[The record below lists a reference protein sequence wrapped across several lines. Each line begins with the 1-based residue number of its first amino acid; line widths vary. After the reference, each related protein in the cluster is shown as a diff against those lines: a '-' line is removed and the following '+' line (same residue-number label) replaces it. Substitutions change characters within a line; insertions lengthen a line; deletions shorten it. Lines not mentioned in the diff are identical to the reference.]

1 MFKFLKKYW
10 FWCLLAPVCMFGEIA
25 MDLIQPKIMS
35 SIVDDGVL
43 KSDVGLILDL
53 GVRMIL
59 LVLFGGLCGTLCG
72 VFANFATRRFGNDLR
87 KALFTKIMNLSFS
100 QTDRISTGSLITR
113 LSNDVNQVEM
123 MVMMFIRMAVR
134 SMCMFIGGIYM
145 LYRISEKF
153 ALLTIGALPFVM
165 IGVTFFL
172 RKATPMFAVVQKKL
186 DQVNHVMQEDV
197 AGARVVKAY
206 VREQYEL
213 DRFDKANDD
222 LVSINLRV
230 QTLLAFMMPY
240 MNIILN
246 LVVILLL
253 YMGAITVK
261 EGAELQIGEL
271 MAALTYVAMIL
282 HSVTFV
288 ANIFQSMTRARASV
302 ARLKEVLDSPD
313 LIEDGDFEA
322 AKTRLAEM
330 YKEDGIMEEKKRGS
344 IRFENVSFAYP
355 SSPDRKVLENI
366 DLEIRPGET
375 FAILG
380 TTGSGK
386 SSFIN
391 LIPRF
396 YDADEGNVYVDG
408 INVKDYELHELR
420 ERVVTV
426 MQRAEL
432 YSRSIMEN
440 IRWGREGATD
450 EEVYAAARAAQADG
464 FIREAQ
470 DGYNTH
476 VTEAGHSLSGGQKQR
491 ISIARALLKK
501 GEILIFDDATSALD
515 LKTEAA
521 LHKAL
526 RAEYSDVTKII
537 IAQRIASVRNA
548 DRIMVLDRGKI
559 LAIGTH
565 DELMK
570 SCDLYQDIFRS
581 QLKEDKKEVTANE

>member
-1 MFKFLKKYW
+1 MLKYLKKYW

-87 KALFTKIMNLSFS
+87 KALFSKIMNLSFS

-134 SMCMFIGGIYM
+134 SICMFIGGIYM
-145 LYRISEKF
+145 LYRISGQF
-153 ALLTIGALPFVM
+153 ALLTVAALPFVM

-253 YMGAITVK
+253 HVGAITVK
-261 EGAELQIGEL
+261 EGSSLQIGEL

-302 ARLKEVLDSPD
+302 ARLKEVLECPD
-313 LIEDGDFEA
+313 LINDGDFEA
-322 AKTRLAEM
+322 AKALVSDVA
-330 YKEDGIMEEKKRGS
+330 RGS

-366 DLEIRPGET
+366 SLEIRPGET

-386 SSFIN
+386 TSFIN

-396 YDADEGNVYVDG
+396 YDVTEGSVYVDG

-426 MQRAEL
+426 MQKAEL
-432 YSRSIMEN
+432 YSRSIREN
-440 IRWGREGATD
+440 IRWGREDATD
-450 EEVYAAARAAQADG
+450 EEIYAAARVAQADD
-464 FIREAQ
+464 FIRASK
-470 DGYNTH
+470 DGYDTH
-476 VTEAGHSLSGGQKQR
+476 VTESGHSLSGGQKQR
-491 ISIARALLKK
+491 ISIARALVRK

-526 RAEYSDVTKII
+526 RAKNGIMVSEYSEMTKII

-565 DELMK
+565 NELMQ
-570 SCDLYQDIFRS
+570 SCDLYQDIYRS
-581 QLKEDKKEVTANE
+581 QLKEEKKGVTAHE

>member
-1 MFKFLKKYW
+1 MLKYLKKYW
-10 FWCLLAPVCMFGEIA
+10 YWCLLAPVFMFGEIA

-35 SIVDDGVL
+35 SIVNDGVL
-43 KSDVGLILDL
+43 KSDVELILDL
-53 GVRMIL
+53 GIRMIL

-72 VFANFATRRFGNDLR
+72 VFANLATRRFGNDVR
-87 KALFTKIMNLSFS
+87 KAVFSKIMNLSFS

-123 MVMMFIRMAVR
+123 MVMLTLRMAVR
-134 SMCMFIGGIYM
+134 SLCMFIGGIYM
-145 LYRISEKF
+145 LYRISTHF

-165 IGVTFFL
+165 IGVSFFL
-172 RKATPMFAVVQKKL
+172 KKATPMFAVVQKKL

-206 VREQYEL
+206 VREDYEL
-213 DRFDKANDD
+213 NRFDKANDD
-222 LVSINLRV
+222 LVDINLRV

-253 YMGAITVK
+253 YIGAIKV
-261 EGAELQIGEL
+261 EDGADLQIGDL

-288 ANIFQSMTRARASV
+288 ANIFQSITRARASV
-302 ARLKEVLDSPD
+302 ARLNEVLDSPD
-313 LIEDGDFEA
+313 LISDGDFEA
-322 AKTRLAEM
+322 AKALVGDVTR
-330 YKEDGIMEEKKRGS
+330 GT

-366 DLEIRPGET
+366 SLEIRSGET

-386 SSFIN
+386 STFIN

-396 YDADEGNVYVDG
+396 YDVTEGNIYVDG

-426 MQRAEL
+426 MQKAEL
-432 YSRSIMEN
+432 YSRSIREN
-440 IRWGREGATD
+440 IRWGREDATD
-450 EEVYAAARAAQADG
+450 EEIYAAARVAQADD
-464 FIREAQ
+464 FIRASK
-470 DGYNTH
+470 DGYDTH
-476 VTEAGHSLSGGQKQR
+476 VTESGHSLSGGQKQR
-491 ISIARALLKK
+491 ISIARALVRK

-526 RAEYSDVTKII
+526 RAKDTVMGSEYSEMTKII

-570 SCDLYQDIFRS
+570 SCDLYQDIYRS
-581 QLKEDKKEVTANE
+581 QLKEDKKGVTANE

>member
-1 MFKFLKKYW
+1 MLKYLKKYW

-35 SIVDDGVL
+35 AIVDDGVL

-53 GVRMIL
+53 GIRMIL

-87 KALFTKIMNLSFS
+87 KALFAKIMNLSFS

-123 MVMMFIRMAVR
+123 MVMMVIRMAVR
-134 SMCMFIGGIYM
+134 SICMFIGGIYM
-145 LYRISEKF
+145 LYRISERF
-153 ALLTIGALPFVM
+153 ALLTVAALPFVVV
-165 IGVTFFL
+165 GVFFFL

-206 VREQYEL
+206 VREQYEME
-213 DRFDKANDD
+213 RFDKANDD
-222 LVSINLRV
+222 LVAINLRV

-253 YMGAITVK
+253 HVGAITVK
-261 EGAELQIGEL
+261 EGAALQIGDL

-288 ANIFQSMTRARASV
+288 ANIFQSLTRARASV
-302 ARLKEVLDSPD
+302 ARLNEVLDSPD
-313 LIEDGDFEA
+313 LIKDGDFEA
-322 AKTRLAEM
+322 AKALVSDVT
-330 YKEDGIMEEKKRGS
+330 RGS

-355 SSPDRKVLENI
+355 SSPDRKVLEDIN
-366 DLEIRPGET
+366 LEIRPGET

-386 SSFIN
+386 STFIN

-396 YDADEGNVYVDG
+396 YDATEGNIYVDG
-408 INVKDYELHELR
+408 IHVKDYELHELR
-420 ERVVTV
+420 ERVVCV
-426 MQRAEL
+426 MQKAEL
-432 YSRSIMEN
+432 YSRSIREN
-440 IRWGREGATD
+440 IRWGRKDATD
-450 EEVYAAARAAQADG
+450 EEVYAAARAAQADD
-464 FIREAQ
+464 FIRASK
-470 DGYNTH
+470 DGYDTH
-476 VTEAGHSLSGGQKQR
+476 VTESGHSLSGGQKQR
-491 ISIARALLKK
+491 ISIARALVKK

-526 RAEYSDVTKII
+526 RSQYNDVTKII

-548 DRIMVLDRGKI
+548 DRIMVLDHGRI
-559 LAIGTH
+559 SAIGSH
-565 DELMK
+565 EELMK
-570 SCDLYQDIFRS
+570 SSELYRDIYRS
-581 QLKEDKKEVTANE
+581 QLKEDKKGVTVNE

>member
-1 MFKFLKKYW
+1 MLKYLKKYW

-43 KSDVGLILDL
+43 KSDVGLILNL

-87 KALFTKIMNLSFS
+87 KALFSKIMNLSFS

-134 SMCMFIGGIYM
+134 SICMFIGGIYM
-145 LYRISEKF
+145 LYRISGQF
-153 ALLTIGALPFVM
+153 ALLTVAGLPFVM

-240 MNIILN
+240 MNILLN

-253 YMGAITVK
+253 HVGAITVK
-261 EGAELQIGEL
+261 EGSSLQIGEL

-302 ARLKEVLDSPD
+302 ARLKEVLECPD
-313 LIEDGDFEA
+313 LINDGDFEA
-322 AKTRLAEM
+322 AKALVSDVA
-330 YKEDGIMEEKKRGS
+330 RGS

-366 DLEIRPGET
+366 SLEIRPGET

-386 SSFIN
+386 TSFIN

-396 YDADEGNVYVDG
+396 YDVTEGSVYVDG

-426 MQRAEL
+426 MQKAEL
-432 YSRSIMEN
+432 YSRSIREN
-440 IRWGREGATD
+440 IRWGREDATD
-450 EEVYAAARAAQADG
+450 EEIYAAARVAQADD
-464 FIREAQ
+464 FIRASK
-470 DGYNTH
+470 DGYDTH
-476 VTEAGHSLSGGQKQR
+476 VTESGHSLSGGQKQR
-491 ISIARALLKK
+491 ISIARALVRK

-526 RAEYSDVTKII
+526 RVKDGIMVSEYSEMTKII

-565 DELMK
+565 NELMQ
-570 SCDLYQDIFRS
+570 SCDLYQDIYRS
-581 QLKEDKKEVTANE
+581 QLKEEKKGVTAHE

>member
-1 MFKFLKKYW
+1 MLKYLKKYW
-10 FWCLLAPVCMFGEIA
+10 YWCLLAPVFMFGEIA

-35 SIVDDGVL
+35 SIVNDGVL
-43 KSDVGLILDL
+43 KSDVDLILDL
-53 GVRMIL
+53 GIRMIL

-72 VFANFATRRFGNDLR
+72 VFANFATRRFGNDVR
-87 KALFTKIMNLSFS
+87 KAVFSKIMNLSFS

-123 MVMMFIRMAVR
+123 MVMLTLRMAVR
-134 SMCMFIGGIYM
+134 SLCMFIGGIYM
-145 LYRISEKF
+145 LYRISTHF

-165 IGVTFFL
+165 IGVFFFL
-172 RKATPMFAVVQKKL
+172 KKATPMFAVVQKKL

-206 VREQYEL
+206 VREEYEL
-213 DRFDKANDD
+213 NRFDKANDD
-222 LVSINLRV
+222 LVDINLRV

-253 YMGAITVK
+253 YIGAIKVK
-261 EGAELQIGEL
+261 NGAELQIGDL

-288 ANIFQSMTRARASV
+288 ANIFQSITRARASV
-302 ARLKEVLDSPD
+302 ARLNEVLDCPD
-313 LIEDGDFEA
+313 LISDGDFEA
-322 AKTRLAEM
+322 AKALVSNVTR
-330 YKEDGIMEEKKRGS
+330 GT
-344 IRFENVSFAYP
+344 IRFEKVSFAYP
-355 SSPDRKVLENI
+355 SSPDRKVLEDI
-366 DLEIRPGET
+366 DLEIRAGET

-386 SSFIN
+386 TSFVN

-396 YDADEGNVYVDG
+396 YDVTEGNVYVDG

-426 MQRAEL
+426 MQKAEL
-432 YSRSIMEN
+432 YSRSIREN
-440 IRWGREGATD
+440 IRWGREDATD
-450 EEVYAAARAAQADG
+450 EEIYAAARVAQADD
-464 FIREAQ
+464 FIRASK
-470 DGYNTH
+470 DGYDTH
-476 VTEAGHSLSGGQKQR
+476 VTESGHSLSGGQKQR
-491 ISIARALLKK
+491 ISIARALVRK

-526 RAEYSDVTKII
+526 NVKDSVMISEYSNMTKII

-565 DELMK
+565 DQLMN
-570 SCDLYQDIFRS
+570 SCDLYQDIYRS
-581 QLKEDKKEVTANE
+581 QLKDDKKGVTANE

>member
-1 MFKFLKKYW
+1 MLKYLKKYW
-10 FWCLLAPVCMFGEIA
+10 YWCLLAPVFMFGEIA

-35 SIVDDGVL
+35 SIVNDGVL
-43 KSDVGLILDL
+43 KSDVDLILDL
-53 GVRMIL
+53 GIRMIL

-72 VFANFATRRFGNDLR
+72 VFANFATRRFGNDVR
-87 KALFTKIMNLSFS
+87 KAVFSKIMNLSFS

-123 MVMMFIRMAVR
+123 MVMLTLRMAVR
-134 SMCMFIGGIYM
+134 SLCMFIGGIYM
-145 LYRISEKF
+145 LYRISTHF

-165 IGVTFFL
+165 IGVSFFL
-172 RKATPMFAVVQKKL
+172 KKATPMFAVVQKKL

-206 VREQYEL
+206 VREEYEL
-213 DRFDKANDD
+213 NRFDKANDD
-222 LVSINLRV
+222 LVDINLRV

-253 YMGAITVK
+253 YIGAIKVK
-261 EGAELQIGEL
+261 DGAELQIGDL

-288 ANIFQSMTRARASV
+288 ANIFQSITRARASV
-302 ARLKEVLDSPD
+302 ARLNEVLDCPD
-313 LIEDGDFEA
+313 LISDGDFEA
-322 AKTRLAEM
+322 AKALVSNVTR
-330 YKEDGIMEEKKRGS
+330 GT
-344 IRFENVSFAYP
+344 IRFEKVSFAYP
-355 SSPDRKVLENI
+355 SSPDRKVLEDI
-366 DLEIRPGET
+366 DLEIRAGET

-386 SSFIN
+386 TSFVN

-396 YDADEGNVYVDG
+396 YDVTEGNVYVDG

-426 MQRAEL
+426 MQKAEL
-432 YSRSIMEN
+432 YSRSIREN
-440 IRWGREGATD
+440 IRWGREDATD
-450 EEVYAAARAAQADG
+450 EEIYEAARVAQADD
-464 FIREAQ
+464 FIRASK
-470 DGYNTH
+470 DGYDTH
-476 VTEAGHSLSGGQKQR
+476 VTESGHSLSGGQKQR
-491 ISIARALLKK
+491 ISIARALVRK

-526 RAEYSDVTKII
+526 NSKDSVMDSEYSNMTKII

-570 SCDLYQDIFRS
+570 SCDLYQDIYRS
-581 QLKEDKKEVTANE
+581 QLKDDKKGVTANE

>member
-1 MFKFLKKYW
+1 MLKYLKKYW
-10 FWCLLAPVCMFGEIA
+10 YWCVLAPVFMFGEIA

-35 SIVDDGVL
+35 SIVNDGVL
-43 KSDVGLILDL
+43 NSDVELILDL
-53 GVRMIL
+53 GIRMIL

-72 VFANFATRRFGNDLR
+72 VFANLATRRFGNDVR
-87 KALFTKIMNLSFS
+87 KAVFSKIMNLSFS

-123 MVMMFIRMAVR
+123 MVMLTLRMAVR
-134 SMCMFIGGIYM
+134 SLCMFIGGIYM
-145 LYRISEKF
+145 LYRISTHF

-165 IGVTFFL
+165 VGVFFFL
-172 RKATPMFAVVQKKL
+172 KKATPMFAVVQKKL

-206 VREQYEL
+206 VREEYEL
-213 DRFDKANDD
+213 NRFDKANDD
-222 LVSINLRV
+222 LVDINLRV

-253 YMGAITVK
+253 YIGAIKV
-261 EGAELQIGEL
+261 EDGAELQIGDL

-288 ANIFQSMTRARASV
+288 ANIFQSITRARASV
-302 ARLKEVLDSPD
+302 ARLNEVLDCPD
-313 LIEDGDFEA
+313 LIGDGDFEA
-322 AKTRLAEM
+322 AKAVVG
-330 YKEDGIMEEKKRGS
+330 DVARGT
-344 IRFENVSFAYP
+344 IRFEKVSFAYP
-355 SSPDRKVLENI
+355 SSPDRKVLEDI
-366 DLEIRPGET
+366 DLEIHPGET

-386 SSFIN
+386 SSFVN

-396 YDADEGNVYVDG
+396 YDVTEGNVYVDG

-426 MQRAEL
+426 MQKAEL
-432 YSRSIMEN
+432 YSRSIREN
-440 IRWGREGATD
+440 IRWGREDATD
-450 EEVYAAARAAQADG
+450 EEIYEAARVAQADD
-464 FIREAQ
+464 FIRASK
-470 DGYNTH
+470 DGYDTH
-476 VTEAGHSLSGGQKQR
+476 VTESGHSLSGGQKQR
-491 ISIARALLKK
+491 ISIARALVRK

-526 RAEYSDVTKII
+526 RAQGSVMGTEYSQMTKII

-565 DELMK
+565 DELME
-570 SCDLYQDIFRS
+570 SCDLYQDIYRS
-581 QLKEDKKEVTANE
+581 QLKEDKKGVTANE

>member
-1 MFKFLKKYW
+1 MLKYLKKYW

-43 KSDVGLILDL
+43 KSDVGLILNL

-87 KALFTKIMNLSFS
+87 KALFSKIMNLSFS

-134 SMCMFIGGIYM
+134 SICMFIGGIYM
-145 LYRISEKF
+145 LYRISGQF
-153 ALLTIGALPFVM
+153 ALLTVAALPFVM

-253 YMGAITVK
+253 HVGAITVK
-261 EGAELQIGEL
+261 EGSSIQIGEL

-302 ARLKEVLDSPD
+302 ARLKEVLECPD
-313 LIEDGDFEA
+313 LINDGDFES
-322 AKTRLAEM
+322 AKALVSDVA
-330 YKEDGIMEEKKRGS
+330 RGS
-344 IRFENVSFAYP
+344 IRFENVSCAYP

-366 DLEIRPGET
+366 SLEIRPGET

-386 SSFIN
+386 TSFIN

-396 YDADEGNVYVDG
+396 YDVTEGSVYVDG

-426 MQRAEL
+426 MQKAEL
-432 YSRSIMEN
+432 YSRSIREN
-440 IRWGREGATD
+440 IRWGREDATD
-450 EEVYAAARAAQADG
+450 EEIYAAARVAQADD
-464 FIREAQ
+464 FIRASK
-470 DGYNTH
+470 DGYDTH
-476 VTEAGHSLSGGQKQR
+476 VTESGHSLSGGQKQR
-491 ISIARALLKK
+491 ISIARALVRK

-526 RAEYSDVTKII
+526 RAKNGIMVSEYSEMTKII

-565 DELMK
+565 NELMQ
-570 SCDLYQDIFRS
+570 SCDLYQDIYRS
-581 QLKEDKKEVTANE
+581 QLKEEKKGVTAHE

>member
-1 MFKFLKKYW
+1 MLKYLKKYW

-43 KSDVGLILDL
+43 KSDVGLILNL

-87 KALFTKIMNLSFS
+87 KALFSKIMNLSFS

-134 SMCMFIGGIYM
+134 SICMFIGGIYM
-145 LYRISEKF
+145 LYRISGQF
-153 ALLTIGALPFVM
+153 ALLTVAALPFVM

-240 MNIILN
+240 MNILLN

-253 YMGAITVK
+253 HVGAITVK
-261 EGAELQIGEL
+261 EGSSIQIGEL

-302 ARLKEVLDSPD
+302 ARLKEVLECPD
-313 LIEDGDFEA
+313 LINDGDFES
-322 AKTRLAEM
+322 AKALVSDVA
-330 YKEDGIMEEKKRGS
+330 RGS

-366 DLEIRPGET
+366 SLEIRPGET

-386 SSFIN
+386 TSFIN

-396 YDADEGNVYVDG
+396 YDVTEGSVYVDG

-426 MQRAEL
+426 MQKAEL
-432 YSRSIMEN
+432 YSRSIREN
-440 IRWGREGATD
+440 IRWGREDATD
-450 EEVYAAARAAQADG
+450 EEIYAAARVAQADD
-464 FIREAQ
+464 FIRASK
-470 DGYNTH
+470 DGYDTH
-476 VTEAGHSLSGGQKQR
+476 VTESGHSLSGGQKQR
-491 ISIARALLKK
+491 ISIARALVRK

-526 RAEYSDVTKII
+526 RAKDGIMVSEYSEMTKII

-565 DELMK
+565 NELMQ
-570 SCDLYQDIFRS
+570 SCDLYQDIYRS
-581 QLKEDKKEVTANE
+581 QLKEEKKGVTAHE

>member
-1 MFKFLKKYW
+1 MLKYLKKYW
-10 FWCLLAPVCMFGEIA
+10 YWCLLAPVFMFGEIA

-35 SIVDDGVL
+35 SIVNDGVL
-43 KSDVGLILDL
+43 KSDVDLILDL
-53 GVRMIL
+53 GIRMIL

-72 VFANFATRRFGNDLR
+72 VFANFATRRFGNDVR
-87 KALFTKIMNLSFS
+87 KAVFSKIMNLSFS

-123 MVMMFIRMAVR
+123 MVMLTLRMAVR
-134 SMCMFIGGIYM
+134 SLCMFIGGIYM
-145 LYRISEKF
+145 LYRISTHF

-165 IGVTFFL
+165 IGVFFFL
-172 RKATPMFAVVQKKL
+172 KKATPMFAVVQKKL

-206 VREQYEL
+206 VREEYEL
-213 DRFDKANDD
+213 NRFDKANDD
-222 LVSINLRV
+222 LVDINLRV

-253 YMGAITVK
+253 YIGAIKVK
-261 EGAELQIGEL
+261 DGAELQIGDL

-288 ANIFQSMTRARASV
+288 ANIFQSITRARASV
-302 ARLKEVLDSPD
+302 ARLNEVLDCPD
-313 LIEDGDFEA
+313 LISDGDFEA
-322 AKTRLAEM
+322 AKALVSNVA
-330 YKEDGIMEEKKRGS
+330 RGT
-344 IRFENVSFAYP
+344 IRFEKVSFAYP
-355 SSPDRKVLENI
+355 SSPDRKVLEDI
-366 DLEIRPGET
+366 DLEIRAGET

-386 SSFIN
+386 TSFVN

-396 YDADEGNVYVDG
+396 YDVTEGNVYVDG

-426 MQRAEL
+426 MQKAEL
-432 YSRSIMEN
+432 YSRSIREN
-440 IRWGREGATD
+440 IRWGREDATD
-450 EEVYAAARAAQADG
+450 EEIYEAARVAQADD
-464 FIREAQ
+464 FIRASK
-470 DGYNTH
+470 DGYDTH
-476 VTEAGHSLSGGQKQR
+476 VTESGHSLSGGQKQR
-491 ISIARALLKK
+491 ISIARALVRK

-526 RAEYSDVTKII
+526 NVKDSVMISEYSNMTKII

-565 DELMK
+565 DQLMK
-570 SCDLYQDIFRS
+570 SCDLYQDIYRS
-581 QLKEDKKEVTANE
+581 QLKDDKKGVTANE

>member
-1 MFKFLKKYW
+1 MLKYLKKYW
-10 FWCLLAPVCMFGEIA
+10 YWCLLAPVFMFGEIA

-35 SIVDDGVL
+35 SIVNDGVL
-43 KSDVGLILDL
+43 KSDVELILDL
-53 GVRMIL
+53 GIRMIL

-72 VFANFATRRFGNDLR
+72 VFANLATRRFGNDVR
-87 KALFTKIMNLSFS
+87 KAVFSKIMNLSFS

-123 MVMMFIRMAVR
+123 MVMLTLRMAVR
-134 SMCMFIGGIYM
+134 SLCMFIGGIYM
-145 LYRISEKF
+145 LYRISTHF

-165 IGVTFFL
+165 IGVSFFL
-172 RKATPMFAVVQKKL
+172 KKATPMFAVVQKKL

-206 VREQYEL
+206 VREDYEL
-213 DRFDKANDD
+213 NRFDKANDD
-222 LVSINLRV
+222 LVDINLRV

-253 YMGAITVK
+253 YIGAIKV
-261 EGAELQIGEL
+261 EDGADLQIGDL

-288 ANIFQSMTRARASV
+288 ANIFQSITRARASV
-302 ARLKEVLDSPD
+302 ARLNEVLDSPD
-313 LIEDGDFEA
+313 LISDGDFEA
-322 AKTRLAEM
+322 AKALVGDVTR
-330 YKEDGIMEEKKRGS
+330 GT

-366 DLEIRPGET
+366 SLELRSGET

-386 SSFIN
+386 STFIN

-396 YDADEGNVYVDG
+396 YDVTEGNIYVDG

-426 MQRAEL
+426 MQKAEL
-432 YSRSIMEN
+432 YSRSIREN
-440 IRWGREGATD
+440 IRWGREDATD
-450 EEVYAAARAAQADG
+450 EEIYAAARVAQADD
-464 FIREAQ
+464 FIRASK
-470 DGYNTH
+470 DGYDTH
-476 VTEAGHSLSGGQKQR
+476 VTESGHSLSGGQKQR
-491 ISIARALLKK
+491 ISIARALVRK

-526 RAEYSDVTKII
+526 RAKDTVMGSEYSEMTKII

-570 SCDLYQDIFRS
+570 SCDLYQDIYRS
-581 QLKEDKKEVTANE
+581 QLKEDKKGVTANE

>member
-1 MFKFLKKYW
+1 MLKYLKKYW
-10 FWCLLAPVCMFGEIA
+10 YWCLLAPVFMFGEIA

-35 SIVDDGVL
+35 SIVNDGVL
-43 KSDVGLILDL
+43 KSDVELILDL
-53 GVRMIL
+53 GIRMIL

-72 VFANFATRRFGNDLR
+72 VFANLATRRFGNDVR
-87 KALFTKIMNLSFS
+87 KAVFSKIMNLSFS

-123 MVMMFIRMAVR
+123 MVMLTLRMAVR
-134 SMCMFIGGIYM
+134 SLCMFIGGIYM
-145 LYRISEKF
+145 LYRISTHF

-165 IGVTFFL
+165 IGVFFFL
-172 RKATPMFAVVQKKL
+172 KKATPMFAVVQKKL

-206 VREQYEL
+206 VREDYEL
-213 DRFDKANDD
+213 NRFDKANDD
-222 LVSINLRV
+222 LVDINLRV

-253 YMGAITVK
+253 YIGAIKV
-261 EGAELQIGEL
+261 EDGADLQIGDL

-288 ANIFQSMTRARASV
+288 ANIFQSITRARASV
-302 ARLKEVLDSPD
+302 ARLNEVLDSPD
-313 LIEDGDFEA
+313 LISDGDFEA
-322 AKTRLAEM
+322 AKALVGDVTR
-330 YKEDGIMEEKKRGS
+330 GT

-366 DLEIRPGET
+366 SLEIRSGET

-386 SSFIN
+386 STFIN

-396 YDADEGNVYVDG
+396 YDVTEGNIYVDG

-426 MQRAEL
+426 MQKAEL
-432 YSRSIMEN
+432 YSRSIREN
-440 IRWGREGATD
+440 IRWGREDATD
-450 EEVYAAARAAQADG
+450 EEIYAAARVAQADD
-464 FIREAQ
+464 FIRASK
-470 DGYNTH
+470 DGYDTH
-476 VTEAGHSLSGGQKQR
+476 VTESGHSLSGGQKQR
-491 ISIARALLKK
+491 ISIARALVRK

-526 RAEYSDVTKII
+526 RAKDTVMGSEYSEMTKII

-570 SCDLYQDIFRS
+570 SCDLYQDIYRS
-581 QLKEDKKEVTANE
+581 QLKEDKKGVTANE

>member
-1 MFKFLKKYW
+1 MLKYLKKYW

-43 KSDVGLILDL
+43 KSDVGLILNL

-87 KALFTKIMNLSFS
+87 KALFSKIMNLSFS

-134 SMCMFIGGIYM
+134 SICMFIGGIYM
-145 LYRISEKF
+145 LYRISGQF
-153 ALLTIGALPFVM
+153 ALLTVAALPFVM

-253 YMGAITVK
+253 HVGAITVK
-261 EGAELQIGEL
+261 EGSSIQIGEL

-302 ARLKEVLDSPD
+302 ARLKEVLECPD
-313 LIEDGDFEA
+313 LINDGDFEA
-322 AKTRLAEM
+322 AKALVSDVA
-330 YKEDGIMEEKKRGS
+330 RGS

-366 DLEIRPGET
+366 SLEIRPGET

-386 SSFIN
+386 TSFIN

-396 YDADEGNVYVDG
+396 YDVTEGSVYVDG

-426 MQRAEL
+426 MQKAEL
-432 YSRSIMEN
+432 YSRSIREN
-440 IRWGREGATD
+440 IRWGREDATD
-450 EEVYAAARAAQADG
+450 EEIYAAARVAQADD
-464 FIREAQ
+464 FIRASK
-470 DGYNTH
+470 DGYDTH
-476 VTEAGHSLSGGQKQR
+476 VTESGHSLSGGQKQR
-491 ISIARALLKK
+491 ISIARALVRK

-526 RAEYSDVTKII
+526 RAKNGIMVSEYSEMTKII

-565 DELMK
+565 NELMQ
-570 SCDLYQDIFRS
+570 SCDLYQDIYRS
-581 QLKEDKKEVTANE
+581 QLKEEKKGVTAHE

>member
-1 MFKFLKKYW
+1 MLKYLKKYW
-10 FWCLLAPVCMFGEIA
+10 YWCLLAPVFMFGEIA

-35 SIVDDGVL
+35 SIVNDGVL
-43 KSDVGLILDL
+43 KSDVELILDL
-53 GVRMIL
+53 GIRMIL

-72 VFANFATRRFGNDLR
+72 VFANLATRRFGNDVR
-87 KALFTKIMNLSFS
+87 KAVFSKIMNLSFS

-123 MVMMFIRMAVR
+123 MVMLTLRMAVR
-134 SMCMFIGGIYM
+134 SLCMFIGGIYM
-145 LYRISEKF
+145 LYRISTHF

-165 IGVTFFL
+165 IGVSFFL
-172 RKATPMFAVVQKKL
+172 KKATPMFAVVQKKL

-206 VREQYEL
+206 VREDYEL
-213 DRFDKANDD
+213 NRFDKANDD
-222 LVSINLRV
+222 LVDINLRV

-253 YMGAITVK
+253 YIGAIKV
-261 EGAELQIGEL
+261 EDGADLQIGDL

-288 ANIFQSMTRARASV
+288 ANIFQSITRARASV
-302 ARLKEVLDSPD
+302 ARLNEVLDSPD
-313 LIEDGDFEA
+313 LISDGDFEA
-322 AKTRLAEM
+322 AKALVGDVTRGA
-330 YKEDGIMEEKKRGS
+330 

-366 DLEIRPGET
+366 SLEIRSDET

-386 SSFIN
+386 STFIN

-396 YDADEGNVYVDG
+396 YDVTEGNIYVDG

-426 MQRAEL
+426 MQKAEL
-432 YSRSIMEN
+432 YSRSIREN
-440 IRWGREGATD
+440 IRWGREDATD
-450 EEVYAAARAAQADG
+450 EEIYAAARVAQADD
-464 FIREAQ
+464 FIRASK
-470 DGYNTH
+470 DGYDTH
-476 VTEAGHSLSGGQKQR
+476 VTESGHSLSGGQKQR
-491 ISIARALLKK
+491 ISIARALVRK

-526 RAEYSDVTKII
+526 RAKDTVMGSEYSEMTKII

-570 SCDLYQDIFRS
+570 SCDLYQDIYRS
-581 QLKEDKKEVTANE
+581 QLKEDKKGVTANE

>member
-1 MFKFLKKYW
+1 MLKYLKKYW
-10 FWCLLAPVCMFGEIA
+10 YWCLLAPVFMFGEIA

-35 SIVDDGVL
+35 SIVNDGVL
-43 KSDVGLILDL
+43 KSDVELILDL
-53 GVRMIL
+53 GIRMIL

-72 VFANFATRRFGNDLR
+72 VFANLATRRFGNDVR
-87 KALFTKIMNLSFS
+87 KAVFSKIMNLSFS

-123 MVMMFIRMAVR
+123 MVMLTLRMAVR
-134 SMCMFIGGIYM
+134 SLCMFIGGIYM
-145 LYRISEKF
+145 LYRISTHF

-165 IGVTFFL
+165 IGVSFFL
-172 RKATPMFAVVQKKL
+172 KKATPMFAVVQKKL

-206 VREQYEL
+206 VREDYEL
-213 DRFDKANDD
+213 NRFDKANDD
-222 LVSINLRV
+222 LVDINLRV

-253 YMGAITVK
+253 YIGAIKV
-261 EGAELQIGEL
+261 EDGADLQIGDL

-288 ANIFQSMTRARASV
+288 ANIFQSITRARASV
-302 ARLKEVLDSPD
+302 ARLNEVLDSPD
-313 LIEDGDFEA
+313 LISDGDFEA
-322 AKTRLAEM
+322 AKALVGDVTR
-330 YKEDGIMEEKKRGS
+330 GT

-366 DLEIRPGET
+366 SLEIRSDET

-386 SSFIN
+386 STFIN

-396 YDADEGNVYVDG
+396 YDVTEGNIYVDG

-426 MQRAEL
+426 MQKAEL
-432 YSRSIMEN
+432 YSRSIREN
-440 IRWGREGATD
+440 IRWGREDATD
-450 EEVYAAARAAQADG
+450 EEIYAAARVAQADD
-464 FIREAQ
+464 FIRASK
-470 DGYNTH
+470 DGYDTH
-476 VTEAGHSLSGGQKQR
+476 VTESGHSLSGGQKQR
-491 ISIARALLKK
+491 ISIARALVRK

-526 RAEYSDVTKII
+526 RAKDTVMGSEYSEMTKII

-570 SCDLYQDIFRS
+570 SCDLYQDIYRS
-581 QLKEDKKEVTANE
+581 QLKEDKKGVTANE

>member
-1 MFKFLKKYW
+1 MLKYLKKYW

-43 KSDVGLILDL
+43 KSDVGLILNL

-87 KALFTKIMNLSFS
+87 KALFSKIMNLSFS

-134 SMCMFIGGIYM
+134 SICMFIGGIYM
-145 LYRISEKF
+145 LYRISGQF
-153 ALLTIGALPFVM
+153 ALLTVAALPFVM

-253 YMGAITVK
+253 HVGAITVK
-261 EGAELQIGEL
+261 EGSSIQIGEL

-302 ARLKEVLDSPD
+302 ARLKEVLECPD
-313 LIEDGDFEA
+313 LINDGDFES
-322 AKTRLAEM
+322 AKALVSDVA
-330 YKEDGIMEEKKRGS
+330 RGS

-366 DLEIRPGET
+366 SLEIRPGET

-386 SSFIN
+386 TSFIN

-396 YDADEGNVYVDG
+396 YDVTEGSVYVDG

-426 MQRAEL
+426 MQKAEL
-432 YSRSIMEN
+432 YSRSIREN
-440 IRWGREGATD
+440 IRWGREDATD
-450 EEVYAAARAAQADG
+450 EEIYAAARVAQADD
-464 FIREAQ
+464 FIRASK
-470 DGYNTH
+470 DGYDTH
-476 VTEAGHSLSGGQKQR
+476 VTESGHSLSGGQKQR
-491 ISIARALLKK
+491 ISIARALVRK

-526 RAEYSDVTKII
+526 RAKNGIMVSEYSEMTKII

-565 DELMK
+565 NELMQ
-570 SCDLYQDIFRS
+570 SCDLYQDIYRS
-581 QLKEDKKEVTANE
+581 QLKEEKKGVTAHE

>member
-1 MFKFLKKYW
+1 MLKYLKKYW
-10 FWCLLAPVCMFGEIA
+10 YWCLLAPVFMFGEIA

-35 SIVDDGVL
+35 SIVNDGVL
-43 KSDVGLILDL
+43 KSDVDLILDL
-53 GVRMIL
+53 GIRMIL

-72 VFANFATRRFGNDLR
+72 VFANFATRRFGNDVR
-87 KALFTKIMNLSFS
+87 KAVFSKIMNLSFS

-123 MVMMFIRMAVR
+123 MVMLTLRMAVR
-134 SMCMFIGGIYM
+134 SLCMFIGGIYM
-145 LYRISEKF
+145 LYRISTHF

-165 IGVTFFL
+165 IGVFFFL
-172 RKATPMFAVVQKKL
+172 KKATPMFAVVQKKL

-206 VREQYEL
+206 VREEYEL
-213 DRFDKANDD
+213 NRFDKANDD
-222 LVSINLRV
+222 LVDINLRV

-253 YMGAITVK
+253 YIGAIKVK
-261 EGAELQIGEL
+261 NGAELQIGDL

-288 ANIFQSMTRARASV
+288 ANIFQSITRARASV
-302 ARLKEVLDSPD
+302 ARLNEVLDCPD
-313 LIEDGDFEA
+313 LISDGDFEA
-322 AKTRLAEM
+322 AKALVSNVA
-330 YKEDGIMEEKKRGS
+330 RGT
-344 IRFENVSFAYP
+344 IRFEKVSFAYP
-355 SSPDRKVLENI
+355 SSPDRKVLEDI
-366 DLEIRPGET
+366 DLEIRAGET

-386 SSFIN
+386 TSFVN

-396 YDADEGNVYVDG
+396 YDVTEGNVYVDG

-426 MQRAEL
+426 MQKAEL
-432 YSRSIMEN
+432 YSRSIREN
-440 IRWGREGATD
+440 IRWGREDATD
-450 EEVYAAARAAQADG
+450 EEIYEAARVAQADD
-464 FIREAQ
+464 FIRASK
-470 DGYNTH
+470 DGYDTH
-476 VTEAGHSLSGGQKQR
+476 VTESGHSLSGGQKQR
-491 ISIARALLKK
+491 ISIARALVRK

-526 RAEYSDVTKII
+526 NVKDSVMISEYSNMTKII

-565 DELMK
+565 DQLMK
-570 SCDLYQDIFRS
+570 SCDLYQDIYRS
-581 QLKEDKKEVTANE
+581 QLKDDKKGVTANE